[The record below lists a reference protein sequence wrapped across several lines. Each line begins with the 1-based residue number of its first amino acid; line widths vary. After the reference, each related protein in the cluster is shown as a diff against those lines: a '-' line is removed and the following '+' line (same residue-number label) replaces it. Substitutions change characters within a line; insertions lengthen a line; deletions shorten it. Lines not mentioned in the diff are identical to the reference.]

1 MALLAHIML
10 RANDFRFVRMTIIVA
25 QSKGS
30 IEERDEFPFLFIS
43 SLTIHHPTDFS
54 QTQASSSLKLQHFEQ
69 PLHSYARVRIHPA
82 DNSALCQPR
91 LRLTSRRPRRVLRNF
106 IERNDK

>member
-10 RANDFRFVRMTIIVA
+10 RANDFRFVQMTIIVA

-30 IEERDEFPFLFIS
+30 IEERDEFPFLFIF
-43 SLTIHHPTDFS
+43 SLTIYHPTDFS
-54 QTQASSSLKLQHFEQ
+54 QTQASSLKLQHFEQ
-69 PLHSYARVRIHPA
+69 PLHDHARICIYPA

-106 IERNDK
+106 IELNDK